1 MAVRDD
7 RRWRCAVTAVLAR
20 VPVSDQV
27 ADHILGLLFSGELR
41 TGDRIDLDALA
52 ASLGVSRIP
61 VREALAQLERDGITR
76 TEHHRGAFVAEFD
89 VGTVREAFELYAL
102 LSGLTSARVARR
114 RDPGVVSALAALND
128 EIAVVTDLDRFEAL
142 ARDFRRVIN
151 LAAGGPHLRAL
162 MRSFRGLVPAAAR
175 FGMAEAMP
183 GEREYIRAELD
194 AIAGGDAASAAGMA
208 IGHIRHSGQ
217 CAINGLVAAGIFAS
231 ESAVSD
237 EAPDELLALIETL
250 GARQ

>member
-1 MAVRDD
+1 M
-7 RRWRCAVTAVLAR
+7 TAGLVR

-76 TEHHRGAFVAEFD
+76 TEHHRGAFVADFD
-89 VGTVREAFELYAL
+89 AGTVSEAFELYAL

-114 RDPGVVSALAALND
+114 RDPGVLQALTTLND
-128 EIAVVTDLDRFEAL
+128 EIALVTDLDRFESL

-183 GEREYIRAELD
+183 REREYISAELD
-194 AIAGGDAASAAGMA
+194 AIAAGDAAGAARMA
-208 IGHIRHSGQ
+208 IGHVRHSGQ
-217 CAINGLVAAGIFAS
+217 CAIDGLVAAGILAQATS
-231 ESAVSD
+231 EPV
-237 EAPDELLALIETL
+237 PDELLALIQTL
-250 GARQ
+250 GARP